1 MDDEEQLTEIVSFRV
16 TRSELSRLNALAA
29 RDQRTRAD
37 WLRIQTR
44 SSIERLSAEA
54 RVRPS
59 ASGQRGA
66 EHH

>member
-37 WLRIQTR
+37 WLRLQTR
-44 SSIERLSAEA
+44 SSIERMTAE
-54 RVRPS
+54 RRPDPRK
-59 ASGQRGA
+59 G
-66 EHH
+66 

>member
-16 TRSELSRLNALAA
+16 TRSELATLNALAA

-37 WLRIQTR
+37 WLRLQTR
-44 SSIERLSAEA
+44 STIEKLSAEA
-54 RVRPS
+54 RVRPRP
-59 ASGQRGA
+59 SGQRGA

>member
-1 MDDEEQLTEIVSFRV
+1 MDDDEQLTEIVSFRV

-37 WLRIQTR
+37 WLRLQTR

-59 ASGQRGA
+59 ASGQRRGVD
-66 EHH
+66 H